1 MFFRRLDEVNMMKK
15 TLSLILFFS
24 ITLSLFA
31 QTSKIKFIKGNIAD
45 KTAAVR
51 EADNSDSQWIS
62 EQAVSFCLE
71 NKEALGNDRELDGL
85 AVAAILSY
93 SPENVRKL
101 SDAQK
106 QKLTENF
113 ISLFTQFNKSST
125 VQIAVISKS
134 VALKD
139 TISYAPFTAL
149 LNSYLK
155 TTDVKSAD
163 SGVFKASVGALES
176 IGNEE
181 SFKILY
187 GFLNDNSYSAYKKE
201 IENTTIALIP
211 SAMNEVLALIKGSDF
226 KKISSVFALVQKNSQ
241 ISKKNLCEIA
251 ENMLSESILLVDNSS
266 GTSAENIRFQIEVLK
281 ILSDNNWTRAS
292 SVALS
297 YFDLSKKL
305 YEKKNMSEE
314 QFKTVIIALRSI
326 APLDAVTPLI
336 ACLEELNDRTEK
348 GNRVSSEIALAVI
361 NTLGAI
367 GDKAAFDSLLAVTYL
382 NYEESVLTAARDAL
396 SGLRWQ

>member
-1 MFFRRLDEVNMMKK
+1 MKK
-15 TLSLILFFS
+15 TLSILFILTAFFS
-24 ITLSLFA
+24 AYS
-31 QTSKIKFIKGNIAD
+31 QTSKIKFIKGNLSD

-51 EADNSDSQWIS
+51 EASGADAEWVSD
-62 EQAVSFCLE
+62 QAVAFCLE

-93 SPENVRKL
+93 SPDTVKRG

-106 QKLTENF
+106 QKLTDNL
-113 ISLFTQFNKSST
+113 ISLFTEFNKSST
-125 VQIAVISKS
+125 VQIAVISKA
-134 VALKD
+134 VALND
-139 TISYAPFTAL
+139 SVPNASFTAL

-155 TTDVKSAD
+155 TTDVKTAD
-163 SGVFKASVGALES
+163 SGVFKAAITALES

-187 GFLNDNSYSAYKKE
+187 GFLNDSAYNAYKKE
-201 IENTTIALIP
+201 IEKTTIALVP
-211 SAMNEVLALIKGSDF
+211 NAMDQVIGLIKGSDM
-226 KKISSVFALVQKNSQ
+226 KKIVSVYDLVRKNSQ
-241 ISKKNLCEIA
+241 ISKKNLCEIS
-251 ENMLSESILLVDNSS
+251 ENVLSESILLVDNSS
-266 GTSAENIRFQIEVLK
+266 GISSDNLK
-281 ILSDNNWTRAS
+281 VQLTALSILSENNWTRAS

-297 YFDLSKKL
+297 YFELSKKL

-314 QFKTVIIALRSI
+314 QFKTVITSLRNI
-326 APLDAVTPLI
+326 APLDAVVPLI
-336 ACLEELNDRTEK
+336 SYLEELNSRTEK
-348 GNRVSSEIALAVI
+348 GSSVASEIALAVI

-382 NYEESVLTAARDAL
+382 NYEESVLTAARAAL